1 MPKAIYFYG
10 IVWIILFYIS
20 YCKDKYI
27 YTYEAF
33 TDEDRNIIQNN
44 IAFVRRAIKNMP
56 DFRSKSK
63 SLLKKL
69 GVLYT
74 RTFNAFITGNALE
87 MNIIRRMEEEVKDAA
102 DDGKD
107 LSNRRNKLR
116 RLPTANI
123 SYFKN

>member
-20 YCKDKYI
+20 YCKDKTV

-33 TDEDRNIIQNN
+33 TDEDRIIIQNN

-69 GVLYT
+69 ASLQT

-116 RLPTANI
+116 RLPTVNI